1 MKKIKKM
8 TLKSSWHPKCRPRT
22 LAALCLL
29 RGSSLVIL
37 GRLPLWQPMGEG
49 LRTSSWESAV
59 LGDNPV
65 SNGMGEGGLISELD
79 RSQVFGTKLAN
90 QLPEAPVIHNSFSA
104 FAQGSL
110 LPTAVPGFQLFEK
123 GLKEPHLW
131 FWGSVRTRIY
141 RHTFRPIF
149 TPFPGFSSL
158 LLLDSQG
165 HGLCLGKRMA
175 G

>member
-1 MKKIKKM
+1 MQ
-8 TLKSSWHPKCRPRT
+8 TQN

-29 RGSSLVIL
+29 PGSSLVIL
-37 GRLPLWQPMGEG
+37 GRLLLWQPMGEG
-49 LRTSSWESAV
+49 LRPSSWESAV

-65 SNGMGEGGLISELD
+65 SNGIGWSGEGGLISELD
-79 RSQVFGTKLAN
+79 RSQVLGTKLAN

-104 FAQGSL
+104 FAQGSP
-110 LPTAVPGFQLFEK
+110 LPTPVPGFQLYEK

-131 FWGSVRTRIY
+131 FWGSVRTWIY
-141 RHTFRPIF
+141 GHTFRPIF

>member
-1 MKKIKKM
+1 MQTQNFGSPLPAPWVFFGDPGPASFM
-8 TLKSSWHPKCRPRT
+8 
-22 LAALCLL
+22 AA
-29 RGSSLVIL
+29 RGGGAEDQQL
-37 GRLPLWQPMGEG
+37 G
-49 LRTSSWESAV
+49 
-59 LGDNPV
+59 V
-65 SNGMGEGGLISELD
+65 SCAWRQSRVQWDGGGGLISELD
-79 RSQVFGTKLAN
+79 RSQVLGTKLAN

-141 RHTFRPIF
+141 GHTFRPIF